1 MLSTNTVW
9 MPKQIDSSFDNRELQ
24 QVQAKCASGFSGWKC
39 ACNVQRAT
47 AGRPDW
53 WQHSNAASAGTI
65 RNAGIKFHGHEDA
78 DAVAD
83 KSSGILCHCRLV
95 SNADEESGDG
105 LANINIGNDIYAH
118 AARWN
123 GWPTAITRPRRLRH
137 WSSIWSSI

>member
-1 MLSTNTVW
+1 MEVC
-9 MPKQIDSSFDNRELQ
+9 
-24 QVQAKCASGFSGWKC
+24 VQR
-39 ACNVQRAT
+39 ACNVQHAT
-47 AGRPDW
+47 CNVQLLVDLTGD
-53 WQHSNAASAGTI
+53 STVTLLLLV

-123 GWPTAITRPRRLRH
+123 G
-137 WSSIWSSI
+137 